1 MKPENERNEI
11 DVMVGRNIR
20 WVRESRG
27 LSQRQLGELI
37 GVTFQQVQK
46 YETGADRISASR
58 LAETARALRCSITK
72 LFAGVDVGV
81 KKTTGYSAAALK
93 VAADFDRITSERKRA
108 EVERLVER
116 LTNQIADD

>member
-11 DVMVGRNIR
+11 DVTVGRNIR
-20 WVRESRG
+20 LVRESRG
-27 LSQRQLGELI
+27 LSQRQLAELI

-46 YETGADRISASR
+46 YETAADRISASR
-58 LAETARALRCSITK
+58 LAETARALRCSIAK

-93 VAADFDRITSERKRA
+93 VAADFDRIASAKQRA
-108 EVERLVER
+108 EAERLIETLASGER
-116 LTNQIADD
+116 